1 MEKAIADLS
10 SKVKTLNFRLAKTDK
25 LIEESDKEALNRH
38 KLSIDNIVSTVNNLK
53 ETIEEEKFAKG
64 ESEEQV
70 QEWSAEVEKNLSLA
84 DRQISRIEKKT
95 RGNYGR

>member
-10 SKVKTLNFRLAKTDK
+10 GKVKTLNSPLAKTDK
-25 LIEESDKEALNRH
+25 LIEESDQEALNRH
-38 KLSIDNIVSTVNNLK
+38 KLSIDNSVSTVNNLK

-70 QEWSAEVEKNLSLA
+70 QEWSTEVEKNLSLA

-95 RGNYGR
+95 RRNYGR

>member
-1 MEKAIADLS
+1 M
-10 SKVKTLNFRLAKTDK
+10 
-25 LIEESDKEALNRH
+25 
-38 KLSIDNIVSTVNNLK
+38 NNLK